1 MIIVMMMIVIM
12 MMMMVMTIK
21 SKQKLFGTSI
31 LTCLGFPSK
40 STCHLP
46 GECICVLIIS
56 SKFHRDLELCT
67 AKNDEDK
74 WLTPSNNPLVPMHNT
89 GNVQKQ

>member
-1 MIIVMMMIVIM
+1 MIIVMTMIVIM
-12 MMMMVMTIK
+12 MMMMIK

-46 GECICVLIIS
+46 GEYICVLIIS

-74 WLTPSNNPLVPMHNT
+74 WLIPSNNPLVSMHNT